1 MFDTRTARQPMAEP
15 HTPSLFHHHNRPLRT
30 LLLESQ
36 IWFCARDLGRLMSR
50 PLNDRTTRKLDEDQR
65 RTVLLAD
72 HGGDAV
78 AELMVTES
86 AVYALL
92 AQHYHIDN
100 RGLRR
105 WISNEVVAS
114 IRDGELPVGCV
125 QPSLS
130 FLQWPG
136 LSVSLLHWQSEPWIR
151 LRDMPRMLPHDQV
164 PAVSGLRKGRL
175 PWWRAAWQV
184 FRLG

>member
-1 MFDTRTARQPMAEP
+1 MLDTRTARQAMAAP
-15 HTPSLFHHHNRPLRT
+15 HTPTLFLHHNRPLRT

-50 PLNDRTTRKLDEDQR
+50 PLSERTTRKLDEDQR

-72 HGGDAV
+72 HGDAV

-164 PAVSGLRKGRL
+164 PAVSGLRRGRL
-175 PWWRAAWQV
+175 SWWRAAWQV

>member
-1 MFDTRTARQPMAEP
+1 MATI
-15 HTPSLFHHHNRPLRT
+15 HTPTLFHHHNRPLRT
-30 LLLESQ
+30 ILQESQ

-50 PLNDRTTRKLDEDQR
+50 PLSERTTRKLDEDQR

-72 HGGDAV
+72 HGEAS

-114 IRDGELPVGCV
+114 IRDGALPVDCV

-151 LRDMPRMLPHDQV
+151 LRDMPRMLPYASEYERPQ
-164 PAVSGLRKGRL
+164 SKRGK
-175 PWWRAAWQV
+175 PWWKAAWEV
-184 FRLG
+184 LRFT